1 MDDTALMIRLLGRLR
16 KEMNGAVVETMRQ
29 CGVNYPLNY
38 GVSLITIRD
47 IAKEYAPNHS
57 LAQFLYKQQVRE
69 LKFAAAWIDDPQQVD
84 AEQMRR
90 WADDFVYTEQVEQAV
105 YALFRYVSPS
115 VAEPVALEWL
125 KSFST
130 IKSYAGLLTAAAV
143 ISPESKKESLDALFD
158 AADQITRDFVDLD
171 CNVVRG
177 IETLFMKLAEISPS
191 YRGRVQVAA
200 AIYENTSDLAIRSLA
215 SELKWR
221 LEYLG
226 R

>member
-57 LAQFLYKQQVRE
+57 LAQLLYKQQVRE

-115 VAEPVALEWL
+115 VAEPA
-125 KSFST
+125 T
-130 IKSYAGLLTAAAV
+130 IQSYAGLLTAAAV
-143 ISPESKKESLDALFD
+143 ISPESEKESLDALFD